1 MVDSALLETLER
13 LTPAEQK
20 AILAVAEYLK
30 NRRGEGVDPQAAAD
44 ALLAEFPAGEQP
56 GFTTSD
62 EGLSPARLAARRF
75 MRENPSLMRLLA
87 Q

>member
-1 MVDSALLETLER
+1 MLDSALLEALE
-13 LTPAEQK
+13 LLSPTEQK

-30 NRRGEGVDPQAAAD
+30 GRRTEGAQPGTETE
-44 ALLAEFPAGEQP
+44 ALLAELPKGQP
-56 GFTTSD
+56 RFTTPD
-62 EGLSPARLAARRF
+62 EGLSPARQAARRF